1 MLYRGMTNISSDQ
14 GNSLNKKPRIQTKWS
29 KKLLFEL
36 TKFGQWNLNGKVI
49 KI

>member
-14 GNSLNKKPRIQTKWS
+14 GNSLNNKLRIQTKWS
-29 KKLLFEL
+29 KKLFEL